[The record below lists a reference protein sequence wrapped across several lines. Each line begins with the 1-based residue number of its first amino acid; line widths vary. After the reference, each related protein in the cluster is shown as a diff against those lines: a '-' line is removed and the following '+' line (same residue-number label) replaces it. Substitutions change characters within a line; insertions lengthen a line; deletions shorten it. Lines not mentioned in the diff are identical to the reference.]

1 MEKKKVFVV
10 LSYENDD
17 VQEHLK
23 VFDNEKDARI
33 YQRGVA
39 MTNLIDTIYAYAN
52 PNITDP
58 KPEEETLEWIVRRFV
73 GNAKY
78 HLGNREAGDVCDPI
92 DAALFDMN
100 EEFVGKIDLY
110 EMSVM

>member
-1 MEKKKVFVV
+1 MENKKVFVV

-39 MTNLIDTIYAYAN
+39 MTNLIDTIHAYASYVN
-52 PNITDP
+52 NP
-58 KPEEETLEWIVRRFV
+58 KPEKETLEWIVNSFMA
-73 GNAKY
+73 NAEYYLSEK
-78 HLGNREAGDVCDPI
+78 GSSGIPCDPI

-110 EMSVM
+110 EMSVV